1 MKPPLSRA
9 DATWH
14 PLEAALDEF
23 EPGFRIEREQPP
35 LHFPRVAKRTADI
48 EPFRVM
54 AILARARALE
64 AAGHDIVHMEVGEP
78 DFPTP
83 EPIVEAGIAALRAGH
98 THYTPALGLP
108 RLREAIA
115 GHYGEHHGVAVDP
128 ARVCVTPG
136 ASGALLLVMA
146 ALFDPGDEVLLAD
159 PGYPCNR
166 HFARVVEARGIGVP
180 VGPETA
186 FQLTAQLVE
195 QHWGPRTRGVLVA
208 NPGNPTGTVIA
219 AAELRAIHAVVKA
232 RGGWLIVDEIY
243 HELIYGKA
251 APSAAALGD
260 DVIVINSFSK
270 YFLMTGWRLGWLLAP
285 PSLMPAIDKL
295 AQNLFLS
302 APTVAQHAALAAL
315 RPETRVLLE
324 ARKAELRARRDLLLP
339 ELRHLG
345 FDVPVEPAGAFYI
358 YAGIDRFGMSSEAFA
373 EKLLLEAG
381 VAITPG
387 TDFGSHQAERHVRF
401 AYTTSSER
409 IRVALA
415 RIAAAL
421 KPLLQR

>member
-1 MKPPLSRA
+1 MNPPARRA
-9 DATWH
+9 
-14 PLEAALDEF
+14 
-23 EPGFRIEREQPP
+23 
-35 LHFPRVAKRTADI
+35 ADI

-54 AILARARALE
+54 EILARARALE
-64 AAGHDIVHMEVGEP
+64 AGGRDIVHMEVGEP

-83 EPIVEAGIAALRAGH
+83 EPIVAAGIAALRAGH

-108 RLREAIA
+108 VLREAIA
-115 GHYGEHHGVAVDP
+115 EHYRERHAVAVDP
-128 ARVCVTPG
+128 ARVAVTPG

-166 HFARVVEARGIGVP
+166 HFARVVEARGVGVP
-180 VGPETA
+180 VGPETD
-186 FQLTAQLVE
+186 FQLTAPLVDK
-195 QHWGPRTRGVLVA
+195 HWGPRTRGVLVA
-208 NPGNPTGTVIA
+208 NPGNPTGTVIE

-243 HELIYGKA
+243 HELIYGREEA
-251 APSAAALGD
+251 SAAALGD

-285 PSLMPAIDKL
+285 PALMPAIDRL

-315 RPETRVLLE
+315 APGTRPLLE
-324 ARKAELRARRDLLLP
+324 ARKAELRGRRDLLLP
-339 ELRHLG
+339 ELRRLG
-345 FDVPVEPAGAFYI
+345 FDIPVEPGGAFYL
-358 YAGIDRFGMSSEAFA
+358 YADIGRFGLASETFA

-387 TDFGSHQAERHVRF
+387 TDFGAHQAARHVRF
-401 AYTTSSER
+401 AYTTTTER
-409 IRVALA
+409 IREALS
-415 RIAAAL
+415 RIASWL
-421 KPLLQR
+421 R

>member
-1 MKPPLSRA
+1 M
-9 DATWH
+9 TH
-14 PLEAALDEF
+14 PA
-23 EPGFRIEREQPP
+23 R
-35 LHFPRVAKRTADI
+35 RTADI

-54 AILARARALE
+54 VILARALALE

-83 EPIVEAGIAALRAGH
+83 KPIVEAGIAALRAGL

-108 RLREAIA
+108 ALRAAIA
-115 GHYGEHHGVAVDP
+115 GYYGEHHDVAVDP

-166 HFARVVEARGIGVP
+166 HFARVVEARGVGVP

-195 QHWGPRTRGVLVA
+195 RHWGPRTRGVLVA

-219 AAELRAIHAVVKA
+219 AAELRAIHEVVKA

-243 HELIYGKA
+243 HELIYDHLPSPPGRGA
-251 APSAAALGD
+251 GGEGATPSAAALGE

-315 RPETRVLLE
+315 RPETRLLLE

-358 YAGIDRFGMSSEAFA
+358 YAGIDRFGMTSEAFA

-401 AYTTSSER
+401 AYTTSSAR
-409 IRVALA
+409 IQIALA

>member
-1 MKPPLSRA
+1 M
-9 DATWH
+9 
-14 PLEAALDEF
+14 
-23 EPGFRIEREQPP
+23 
-35 LHFPRVAKRTADI
+35 
-48 EPFRVM
+48 
-54 AILARARALE
+54 E
-64 AAGHDIVHMEVGEP
+64 AAGRDIVHMEVGEP

-83 EPIVEAGIAALRAGH
+83 EPIVAAGIAALRAGH

-108 RLREAIA
+108 VLRQAIA
-115 GHYGEHHGVAVDP
+115 GYYGERYGVAVSP
-128 ARVCVTPG
+128 ARVAVTPG

-166 HFARVVEARGIGVP
+166 HFARVVEARGVGVP

-186 FQLTAQLVE
+186 FQLTAELVE
-195 QHWGPRTRGVLVA
+195 KHWGSRTRGVLVA
-208 NPGNPTGTVIA
+208 NPGNPTGTLIA
-219 AAELRAIHAVVKA
+219 AAELRAIHEVVRA

-243 HELIYGKA
+243 HELIYDQVE
-251 APSAAALGD
+251 PSAAALD
-260 DVIVINSFSK
+260 EDVIVINSFSK

-285 PSLMPAIDKL
+285 ESLMPEIDKL

-315 RPETRVLLE
+315 QPATRLLLE

-339 ELRHLG
+339 ELRRLG
-345 FDVPVEPAGAFYI
+345 FDVPVEPDGAFYI
-358 YAGIDRFGMSSEAFA
+358 YAGIDQFGMTSEAFA

-387 TDFGSHQAERHVRF
+387 TDFGSHQAGRHVRF
-401 AYTTSSER
+401 AYTTSAQR
-409 IRVALA
+409 IRAALA

-421 KPLLQR
+421 SPLLQR